1 MKNWKIKKNE
11 EILYN
16 YLKEIIKHLRECEVM
31 EVFSD
36 HIEAFHM
43 KFQYISRFEERV
55 PFYPIL
61 FGGDVSERLKNK
73 ISKAF
78 KLLRDKIIYE

>member
-1 MKNWKIKKNE
+1 M
-11 EILYN
+11 
-16 YLKEIIKHLRECEVM
+16 RECEVM

-43 KFQYISRFEERV
+43 KFQYMSRFEERV